1 MKTFLV
7 VIYVIVAVLLTIL
20 TLLQA
25 KEDGGASETITGGD
39 SFYDKN
45 KGRTPEGKLKR
56 FTIILAII
64 FVVLAIA
71 LGIIY

>member
-25 KEDGGASETITGGD
+25 KEDGGASETITGEG